1 MRGTPRRKPT
11 LMPLVALA
19 ALGLSVTLPVLST
32 SVHAAS
38 PVAYS
43 SVTVRPGDTV
53 WSLAER
59 RTPAGG
65 DVQGTVDA
73 ILAANHLGGANLT
86 VGQHLQLP
94 R

>member
-1 MRGTPRRKPT
+1 MTTRRKPT

-38 PVAYS
+38 PVAYTN
-43 SVTVRPGDTV
+43 VTVRPGDTV

-59 RTPAGG
+59 RTAAGG
-65 DVQGTVDA
+65 DVQSTVDA
-73 ILAANHLGGANLT
+73 ILTANHLGAANLS
-86 VGQHLQLP
+86 VGQHLRVPQ
-94 R
+94 